1 LAVPGSQQRLM
12 TDEAEPRLTVWLPA
26 GRLDDPLYQ
35 DYGPSLEAL
44 FLWLRDE
51 RADVFGGM
59 LWERGYLAIA
69 FTDAIE
75 RHVEEARARFV
86 YPERVYGFPAQ
97 YTLRALEECQERL
110 RTDPEAA
117 TMDDWSVDV
126 LRSRVVVETEGDI
139 PALQRRLEAELGP
152 MIEVVRGFGPQ
163 QLV

>member
-1 LAVPGSQQRLM
+1 M
-12 TDEAEPRLTVWLPA
+12 TDEAEPRLTAWLPA
-26 GRLDDPLYQ
+26 GRLDDPLFQ
-35 DYGPSLEAL
+35 DYQTSLDAL
-44 FLWLRDE
+44 YLWLSDE

-69 FTDAIE
+69 FTGAID

-97 YTLRALEECQERL
+97 YTLRALENCLERL
-110 RTDPEAA
+110 RADDEAA
-117 TMDDWSVDV
+117 AMDDRSVDV

-139 PALQRRLEAELGP
+139 PAMQRRLEADLGP

-163 QLV
+163 QLL